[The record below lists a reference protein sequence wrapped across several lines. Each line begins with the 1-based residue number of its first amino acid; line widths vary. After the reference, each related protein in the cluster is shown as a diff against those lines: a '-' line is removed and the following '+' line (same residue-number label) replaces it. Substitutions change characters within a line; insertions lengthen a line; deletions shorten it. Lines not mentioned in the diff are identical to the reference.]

1 MISWFQNFWYDVI
14 NWAEKD
20 FRVWPTRFVLE
31 VIAWATS
38 IACSLIMAFTLPHP
52 PFLLLYPMFIAQCA
66 IFAWAAWTRQSLGML
81 GNYILLISI
90 DVAALIR
97 LIML

>member
-1 MISWFQNFWYDVI
+1 MIDIRSFVYDII
-14 NWAEKD
+14 NWAERD
-20 FRVWPTRFVLE
+20 YRIWPLRFVLE
-31 VIAWATS
+31 LAAWVTS

-52 PFLLLYPMFIAQCA
+52 PFLLLYPMFIVQCG

-90 DVAALIR
+90 DIAALIR
-97 LIML
+97 LVTL

>member
-1 MISWFQNFWYDVI
+1 VTVWLRNFAHDI
-14 NWAEKD
+14 LNWAEKD
-20 FRVWPTRFVLE
+20 FRVWPLRFILE
-31 VIAWATS
+31 VVAWATS

-52 PFLLLYPMFIAQCA
+52 PFLLLYPMFIVQCG

-90 DVAALIR
+90 DIAALIR
-97 LIML
+97 LITL

>member
-1 MISWFQNFWYDVI
+1 MIDIRGFAYDI
-14 NWAEKD
+14 IDWAEKD
-20 FRVWPTRFVLE
+20 YRIWPLRFVLE
-31 VIAWATS
+31 LAAWVTS

-52 PFLLLYPMFIAQCA
+52 PFLLLYPMFIVQCGV
-66 IFAWAAWTRQSLGML
+66 FAWAAWTRQSLGML

-97 LIML
+97 LITL